1 MAMKFRYG
9 ILLLLTILL
18 ACEEAID
25 KSVLSQSENLLA
37 VEGVLTNENRSHS
50 ITLSFPYQ
58 SLNGQ
63 AAPASGALVQITE
76 GTTTYTLTETP
87 AGSGVYQTP
96 VFRAVFDA
104 VYTLHILHQGKEY
117 FAQDSSVPVEP
128 LAAIEYRKVN
138 DQYQLV
144 LNTTG
149 SSANYVDHSI
159 DWKNTTAC
167 SGSACEGRIVF
178 YDLKT
183 IDVNEIYKPAKED
196 FLFPVNATII
206 RRKYSVSPAYRTFLR
221 SVLSETEWR
230 GGVFDVERSNTIT
243 NLSAGAIGFFA
254 VTTVVSD
261 TTVVVE

>member
-9 ILLLLTILL
+9 ILLLLTMLI
-18 ACEEAID
+18 ACEEAVD
-25 KSVLSQSENLLA
+25 KPVLSQNENLLA

-50 ITLSFPYQ
+50 VTLSFPYQ

-63 AAPASGALVQITE
+63 AIPATGALVQIMQ
-76 GTTTYTLTETP
+76 GATTYMLTESP

-117 FAQDSSVPVEP
+117 FAQDSSIPVEP

-138 DQYQLV
+138 SQYQLV

-159 DWKNTTAC
+159 DWKNTAAC
-167 SGSACEGRIVF
+167 TSNTCEGRIVF

-206 RRKYSVSPAYRTFLR
+206 RRKYSASPAYRAFLR

-230 GGVFDVERSNTIT
+230 GGIFDVERANTAT

>member
-1 MAMKFRYG
+1 MAMKFRNG
-9 ILLLLTILL
+9 ILLLLIILL

-25 KSVLSQSENLLA
+25 KPVVSQNQNLLA
-37 VEGVLTNENRSHS
+37 VEGVLTNENKSHS
-50 ITLSFPYQ
+50 ITLSLPYQ

-63 AAPASGALVQITE
+63 AAPATGALVQIIQ
-76 GTTTYTLTETP
+76 GGNVYTLTESP
-87 AGSGVYQTP
+87 AGSGIYQTP
-96 VFRAVFDA
+96 VFRAVFDE
-104 VYTLHILHQGKEY
+104 VYSLSILYQGKGY

-128 LAAIEYRKVN
+128 LAAIDYRKVN

-144 LNTTG
+144 LNNTG
-149 SSANYVDHSI
+149 SNANYVDHSM
-159 DWKNTTAC
+159 DWKNTASC
-167 SGSACEGRIVF
+167 ANNACEGRIVF

-196 FLFPVNATII
+196 FLFPVNTTII
-206 RRKYSVSPAYRTFLR
+206 RRKYSVSPAYRAFLR

-230 GGVFDVERSNTIT
+230 GGIYDVERSNTTT